1 MEEKARDV
9 MDSPDFNSPFAQEFF
24 QPSGVERLSAIRELI
39 PVLDARVLCGEDK
52 LDQEV
57 KSACG
62 SDLMSDVLAFV
73 KDKTVLITGLTNIHV
88 MRTAEMLDIHCVVF
102 ARGKVPSEEILEE
115 ARDLGIVVLATEHT
129 TYTACGL
136 MYMAGIRGTNE
147 RTGAHA

>member
-1 MEEKARDV
+1 MT
-9 MDSPDFNSPFAQEFF
+9 
-24 QPSGVERLSAIRELI
+24 IRELI

-102 ARGKVPSEEILEE
+102 ARGKVPSE
-115 ARDLGIVVLATEHT
+115 HT